1 MVEPVLL
8 MTDASPFG
16 KAEFY
21 LCQRSGAQQ
30 SNTCWHNTAS
40 VLEFFCIG
48 TALENHGHGC
58 GGPTRTQPANGTA
71 SFIKA
76 MNARNFYARLLSPL
90 HTLSSSVLPV
100 RDVRAVA
107 VLPGFSTGL

>member
-1 MVEPVLL
+1 MLL
-8 MTDASPFG
+8 
-16 KAEFY
+16 
-21 LCQRSGAQQ
+21 RSAKR
-30 SNTCWHNTAS
+30 SFTS
-40 VLEFFCIG
+40 VNVPELSRVIRAGIILPACFCIG

-58 GGPTRTQPANGTA
+58 GGPTRTQPANGAA